1 MNKIH
6 VPTLQKAKPYLLAVS
21 ICIGVF
27 STQTASAQIDNLPV
41 LGDAVSGTI
50 TTQQEYEFGREII
63 RSMRAQTPLLQDPL
77 IEEYIASLS
86 YHLAANSELK
96 DHRLEFLLIDSDQ
109 LNAFAAPGGIVGVNA
124 GLFTYADNE
133 GQFASVIS
141 HELAHLS
148 QRHYARGVAQ
158 SQSNRIASIATTLA
172 SLLIMAAGGGEAG
185 QAAIAASQALM
196 TENRLQFS
204 RGNEAEADRVGMR
217 TLFKAGFDPQDMP
230 GMFENMMQM
239 RSFSR
244 QIPEFLSSHP
254 LDENRV
260 ADTRNRALALPPVE
274 HIQNI
279 EFLLMKQRALLH
291 FENDYEGFIANLE
304 RDLPQLNG
312 AEADAAVYGIAIAQ
326 LQRGEFVA
334 ASETLSALLRKDP
347 NRISYVVLEAEIAEA
362 AENYDLAIAI
372 LEDNLDIN
380 PDNYP
385 LSITYA
391 QALDAAGRY
400 PEAIAVYKNLSRQR
414 PTDINVWYEL
424 AELQGLV
431 GDISGVHQARA
442 EYFYGIGEFGRA
454 LEHLNLA
461 LRERNNPLTTAR
473 INQRLEDIQETIDRY
488 YR

>member
-1 MNKIH
+1 MTNMSRN
-6 VPTLQKAKPYLLAVS
+6 PLQRAKPYLLAVS

-27 STQTASAQIDNLPV
+27 STQSASAQIENLPV

-50 TTQQEYEFGREII
+50 TTRQEYEFGREII
-63 RSMRAQTPLLQDPL
+63 RSMRAQSPLLNDPL

-86 YHLAANSELK
+86 YHLAANSELT

-109 LNAFAAPGGIVGVNA
+109 LNAFAAPGGIVGINA
-124 GLFTYADNE
+124 GLFTFADNE

-148 QRHYARGVAQ
+148 QRHYARGVAE
-158 SQSNRIASIATTLA
+158 SQSSRIASIATTLA
-172 SLLIMAAGGGEAG
+172 SLLIMAAAGGEAG
-185 QAAIAASQALM
+185 QAALAASQALM
-196 TENRLQFS
+196 TQNRLQFS
-204 RGNEAEADRVGMR
+204 RANEEEADRVGMR
-217 TLFKAGFDPQDMP
+217 TLYNAGFNPQDMP

-244 QIPEFLSSHP
+244 RIPEFLSTHP

-260 ADTRNRALALPPVE
+260 ADSRNRAISLPAVE
-274 HIQNI
+274 HIQNV

-291 FENDYEGFIANLE
+291 FETDYEGFIENLE

-347 NRISYVVLEAEIAEA
+347 NRISYVVLEAEIAKT
-362 AENYDLAIAI
+362 AENFEQALAI
-372 LEDNLDIN
+372 LEEHLNIN
-380 PDNYP
+380 PNNYP
-385 LSITYA
+385 LSMLYA
-391 QALDAAGRY
+391 QTLDANNRHA
-400 PEAIAVYKNLSRQR
+400 EAIAVYKELSQQR
-414 PTDINVWYEL
+414 PTDINIWYEL

-473 INQRLEDIQETIDRY
+473 INQRLDDIQETIDRFY
-488 YR
+488 Q

>member
-1 MNKIH
+1 MSLI
-6 VPTLQKAKPYLLAVS
+6 QKTKPYLLAVS
-21 ICIGVF
+21 ICIGMLSKQSVY
-27 STQTASAQIDNLPV
+27 SQIENLPV
-41 LGDAVSGTI
+41 LGNAVSGTI

-63 RSMRAQTPLLQDPL
+63 RSMRAQTPLLHDPL

-86 YHLAANSELK
+86 YHLAANSELT

-109 LNAFAAPGGIVGVNA
+109 LNAFAAPGGIVGINA
-124 GLFTYADNE
+124 GLFTYSDNE
-133 GQFASVIS
+133 GQFASVVS

-148 QRHYARGVAQ
+148 QRHYARGLAQ
-158 SQSNRIASIATTLA
+158 AQSNRIASIASMLA
-172 SLLIMAAGGGEAG
+172 SLLIVAAGGGEAG
-185 QAAIAASQALM
+185 QAAISASQALM

-204 RGNEAEADRVGMR
+204 RANEAEADRVGMR
-217 TLFKAGFDPQDMP
+217 TLYKAGFDPQDMP

-260 ADTRNRALALPPVE
+260 ADTRNRALALPAVE
-274 HIQNI
+274 HIQNV

-291 FENDYEGFIANLE
+291 FENGYESFIANLE
-304 RDLPQLNG
+304 RNLPQLNG

-326 LQRGEFVA
+326 LKRGEFVA
-334 ASETLSALLRKDP
+334 ASETLTALLRKDP
-347 NRISYVVLEAEIAEA
+347 NRISYVVLEAEIAAA

-372 LEDNLDIN
+372 LEDHLDIN

-391 QALDAAGRY
+391 QVLDANSRH
-400 PEAIAVYKNLSRQR
+400 EDAIAVYKELSIQR
-414 PTDINVWYEL
+414 PTDINIWYEL

-442 EYFYGIGEFGRA
+442 EYFYGTGEFGRA

-473 INQRLEDIQETIDRY
+473 INQRIEDIQETIDRFY
-488 YR
+488 Q

>member
-1 MNKIH
+1 M
-6 VPTLQKAKPYLLAVS
+6 PTFQKAKPYLLAVG
-21 ICIGVF
+21 ICIGLF
-27 STQTASAQIDNLPV
+27 STQTTSAQIDNLPV

-86 YHLAANSELK
+86 YHLAANSELT

-172 SLLIMAAGGGEAG
+172 SLLILAAGGGEAG

-217 TLFKAGFDPQDMP
+217 TLFKAGFNPQDMP

-274 HIQNI
+274 HIQNV

-291 FENDYEGFIANLE
+291 FENDYEDFIAKLE

-362 AENYDLAIAI
+362 AGNYDLAIAI
-372 LEDNLDIN
+372 LENNLDIN

-391 QALDAAGRY
+391 QVLDAAGLY
-400 PEAIAVYKNLSRQR
+400 PEAITVYKNLSRQR
-414 PTDINVWYEL
+414 PTDINIWYEL

-461 LRERNNPLTTAR
+461 LLERNNPLMTAR
-473 INQRLEDIQETIDRY
+473 INQRIDDIQETIDRY
-488 YR
+488 YQ